1 MVQPAPSKVEIVAP
15 IRQARGM
22 TVHDM
27 TARGTK
33 VRDTTAHGM
42 RAHGNLPQ
50 KKLFSQPVLSSA

>member
-1 MVQPAPSKVEIVAP
+1 VEIFAP

-27 TARGTK
+27 TVHGTK

-42 RAHGNLPQ
+42 MAHGNWPQ
-50 KKLFSQPVLSSA
+50 KKLSSQPVLSSA